1 MTPPQG
7 RQVLDACRRV
17 LYDWLDAGNLC
28 TVERTKEMFIPLR
41 FQVTMKLR
49 DVTVTISHHCDMLL
63 ATTTAPTATA
73 FPIVQLIIDANC
85 AILNWLRDLPLPQ
98 S

>member
-1 MTPPQG
+1 
-7 RQVLDACRRV
+7 
-17 LYDWLDAGNLC
+17 
-28 TVERTKEMFIPLR
+28 
-41 FQVTMKLR
+41 MKLR

-85 AILNWLRDLPLPQ
+85 AILNWLRDLPDRK
-98 S
+98 SVV